1 MNNLLFVPSH
11 GLGEIYINLT
21 RMSWIMENSSY
32 FDKKKKDIPLIKFIL
47 DVESLLCR
55 YLQRISSITSQNI
68 WERIL
73 IKDLDKISV

>member
-32 FDKKKKDIPLIKFIL
+32 FDKKKGYSL
-47 DVESLLCR
+47 D
-55 YLQRISSITSQNI
+55 
-68 WERIL
+68 
-73 IKDLDKISV
+73 